1 MENMTEIA
9 PNQLPL
15 FADLLTV
22 EQEQRLSDAK
32 ASATK
37 QMQREKNEVLR
48 KVAIVDA
55 AGFTS
60 MHYNYNTDCKKV
72 TRSINVN
79 KWNEEPLMVEAEFD
93 QFSGNFF
100 ILFDQYDKA
109 QNKIIKRKSTVS
121 LNGDKIECYW
131 LNQSSRKMKA
141 ETILANIDKAAER
154 ASFQFECANEIKS
167 IVEYKVNKYKKLY
180 PNAEVEA
187 GRGYNSGRGN
197 WEEFE
202 TVTVK
207 FPSGSYIV
215 FRVTSNPDYEYAH
228 KIFNAVTSKMT
239 NSELLD
245 HFNAQ

>member
-48 KVAIVDA
+48 KMKIVID
-55 AGFTS
+55 AGFS
-60 MHYNYNTDCKKV
+60 PAQYNYSTDCKKV

-93 QFSGNFF
+93 QFNGNFY
-100 ILFDQYDKA
+100 ILFDQYDKS
-109 QNKIIKRKSTVS
+109 QNKIVKRKSTIQLS
-121 LNGDKIECYW
+121 GDKIECYW

-141 ETILANIDKAAER
+141 ETILANIDKAADK
-154 ASFQFECANEIKS
+154 ASLQFECANEIKS
-167 IVEYKVNKYKKLY
+167 IIEYKVDKYKKLY

-187 GRGYNSGRGN
+187 GKGYNSGRGN

-228 KIFNAVTSKMT
+228 KIFNAVTNKMT
-239 NSELLD
+239 NTELMD